1 MVKEG
6 SFFVIQSFMVNDL
19 GLKGN
24 ELLAYAIIYG
34 FSQDGKSWFSGSRR
48 YIAEWCNM
56 SISSVNNSL
65 SSLVNKGL
73 IEKRETFKQ
82 GVKFCFY
89 RAVEKPVENSTLT
102 QFKNCTGGTESLQGV
117 VQKLNGGSTK
127 SVHNNIED
135 NIKNNIDKIYSSF
148 IEKFGKNANQYKLTP
163 IRRKKIQAR
172 LKDAGEEMLLQAI
185 ERASKDSFYS
195 GANDRGWSADL
206 DYITRSYEVVEKLAN
221 LQPKQNANINDNEPE
236 FKAIPL

>member
-1 MVKEG
+1 MRDG
-6 SFFVIQSFMVNDL
+6 NYIAIQAFMVRDL
-19 GLKGN
+19 KLKGN
-24 ELLAYAIIYG
+24 ELLIYAIIFG
-34 FSQDGKSWFSGSRR
+34 FSQDGRSWFTGSRQ
-48 YIAEWCNM
+48 YLADWCN
-56 SISSVNNSL
+56 ISRVSVDASL
-65 SSLVNKGL
+65 NKL
-73 IEKRETFKQ
+73 LNKRVLEKREQ
-82 GVKFCFY
+82 IRDGQKFCFY
-89 RAVEKPVENSTLT
+89 RAVENPVENSTDY
-102 QFKNCTGGTESLQGV
+102 QYKNFTGCKETLQGGV
-117 VQKLNGGSTK
+117 KKLYRGCKETL
-127 SVHNNIED
+127 HNNIED
-135 NIKNNIDKIYSSF
+135 NIDKNIDNIYSSF

-221 LQPKQNANINDNEPE
+221 LQPKQNVNINDNEPE